1 MAVQRYGSIALMV
14 LALALATPAYGQL
27 DPTESIGG
35 GAYQDET
42 AKAAKTY
49 RQGVKFQKKAEKAT
63 DPAEREALYKQ
74 ALAKFHESAAQT
86 ETFDARLAMGEVYL
100 VLGDKEQALK
110 ACTVAKTL
118 KPRNER
124 AKKCFTD
131 AGGVEG

>member
-1 MAVQRYGSIALMV
+1 MRVHRYGGILLMV
-14 LALALATPAYGQL
+14 LGLAAPAYGQL
-27 DPTESIGG
+27 DPTCSIGG
-35 GAYQDET
+35 GSYQDET

-63 DPAEREALYKQ
+63 DAAEREALYEQ
-74 ALAKFHESAAQT
+74 ALEKFHESAAQT

-100 VLGDKEQALK
+100 TLGDKGEALK

-124 AKKCFTD
+124 AKKCFAD